1 MPDVKN
7 IEAVMESALSLSF
20 DEWLKVSKAI
30 TRAFEEQERRAR
42 EGLRLNNTER
52 CKYFYAMDN
61 PFDAT

>member
-30 TRAFEEQERRAR
+30 TRAFVEKEHRAR
-42 EGLRLNNTER
+42 NELKLENTER
-52 CKYFYAMDN
+52 IKYFFRE
-61 PFDAT
+61 P